1 MDDEELKI
9 LAKKNELEDKLRAI
23 DLEIEHSQD
32 NITGLRVLR
41 LKTSGE
47 LEKAEKEL
55 SEYKPQEPTKT
66 IELTDEEMEYLQRV
80 LILTRRELEDR
91 EDVFVAEYM
100 DKARQLNACI
110 LSKVVFSRIGI
121 RIEDGVETEYAKQL
135 ERELD
140 NFK

>member
-66 IELTDEEMEYLQRV
+66 IELTEEEISRLLYLMGLGIV
-80 LILTRRELEDR
+80 KCKLEHSRDIEQCDFDDNLLNKLNER
-91 EDVFVAEYM
+91 SNQNRKEDT
-100 DKARQLNACI
+100 
-110 LSKVVFSRIGI
+110 SR
-121 RIEDGVETEYAKQL
+121 L
-135 ERELD
+135 
-140 NFK
+140 

>member
-32 NITGLRVLR
+32 NITGLGVLR